1 MPLDFCAPSELR
13 AAVDRVNDNFKGEN
27 QLTLGARI
35 GLGVEIVRAALNDL
49 DDVAARKEIT
59 VVLIE
64 RLRERLYSNPAT
76 FSLPAVRAA
85 RAAGEPLH

>member
-1 MPLDFCAPSELR
+1 MPLDFCAPSELK
-13 AAVDRVNDNFKGEN
+13 AAVERVNDSFRGEN

-49 DDVAARKEIT
+49 DDDAARQEIT

-64 RLRERLYSNPAT
+64 MLRERLYANPAVI
-76 FSLPAVRAA
+76 SLSVVQAA
-85 RAAGEPLH
+85 RTAGEPLH